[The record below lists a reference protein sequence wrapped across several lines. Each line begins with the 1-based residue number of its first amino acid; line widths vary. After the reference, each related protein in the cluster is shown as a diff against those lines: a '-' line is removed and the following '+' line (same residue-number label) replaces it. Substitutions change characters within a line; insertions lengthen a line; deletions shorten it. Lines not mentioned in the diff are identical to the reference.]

1 MDPCLYLQCF
11 TLDRLYINSFAF
23 VVHNSISFS
32 AALFVGEASVWG
44 QVMGAELFEGQVKG
58 RGVI

>member
-23 VVHNSISFS
+23 VAHISISFS
-32 AALFVGEASVWG
+32 AALFVGEASVG
-44 QVMGAELFEGQVKG
+44 SSDGKRSRLRVK
-58 RGVI
+58 